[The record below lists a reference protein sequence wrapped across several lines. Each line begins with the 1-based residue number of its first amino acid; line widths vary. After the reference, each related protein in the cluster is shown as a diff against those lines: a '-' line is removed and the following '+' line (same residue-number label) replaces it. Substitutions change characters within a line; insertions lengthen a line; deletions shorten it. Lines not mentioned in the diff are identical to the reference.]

1 MKSLTKLAI
10 TVLILFT
17 IFSNNVVC
25 KAEDNDS
32 KEQIDE
38 MIVSM
43 CEEKNICPELVQSI
57 VFYESSYKPNAKNNE
72 HYGLMQI
79 NPKWHK
85 SRMEKL
91 GVEDLYNAEQNLKV
105 GIDYLNELFLKYNDS
120 VIVLNVYNS
129 GKPIEKFTNYSRK
142 ILERSADLESEREE
156 VYEDGTTVTFTF
168 G

>member
-1 MKSLTKLAI
+1 
-10 TVLILFT
+10 
-17 IFSNNVVC
+17 
-25 KAEDNDS
+25 
-32 KEQIDE
+32 
-38 MIVSM
+38 
-43 CEEKNICPELVQSI
+43 
-57 VFYESSYKPNAKNNE
+57 
-72 HYGLMQI
+72 MQI